1 MLLLDMK
8 KIFLIL
14 LVMFS
19 LLPLN
24 AQNMRQIWLEM
35 PDSIVPYLN
44 RSLRTELADYVT
56 MGMKSEVMNAL
67 RDTTRIEK
75 LTDDYILVQLSNAT
89 KLEIKSLDAS
99 TIAMIQTWC
108 GPLAESKLSLFS
120 NNWEVKPLNIDV
132 SPMFVKPDTMSQQ
145 RYSELLD
152 MANVTMNEMQL
163 SVKDNSLTIKYS
175 VPLLSST
182 DKKEM
187 QAILRQRKLN
197 WNGTTFK

>member
-1 MLLLDMK
+1 MK

-14 LVMFS
+14 LVSFS

-99 TIAMIQTWC
+99 TIVMAQTLC

-152 MANVTMNEMQL
+152 MANITMNEFQL

>member
-1 MLLLDMK
+1 MK

-14 LVMFS
+14 LVTFS

-56 MGMKSEVMNAL
+56 MGMKLEVMNAL

-99 TIAMIQTWC
+99 TIAMVQTWC

>member
-1 MLLLDMK
+1 MK

-14 LVMFS
+14 LVSFS

-75 LTDDYILVQLSNAT
+75 LADDYILVQLSNAT

-99 TIAMIQTWC
+99 TIAMVQTWC

-187 QAILRQRKLN
+187 HAILRQRKLN

>member
-1 MLLLDMK
+1 MK

-14 LVMFS
+14 LVTFS

-75 LTDDYILVQLSNAT
+75 LTDDYILVKLSNAT

-99 TIAMIQTWC
+99 TIAMVQTWG
-108 GPLAESKLSLFS
+108 GPLAERKLSLFS

-182 DKKEM
+182 DKKDM

>member
-1 MLLLDMK
+1 MK

-14 LVMFS
+14 LVTFS

-99 TIAMIQTWC
+99 TIAMVQTWC

-197 WNGTTFK
+197 WNGATFK

>member
-1 MLLLDMK
+1 MK

-14 LVMFS
+14 SVSFS

-99 TIAMIQTWC
+99 TIAMVQTWC

>member
-1 MLLLDMK
+1 MK

-14 LVMFS
+14 LVSFS

-56 MGMKSEVMNAL
+56 MGMKLEVMNAL

-99 TIAMIQTWC
+99 TIAMVQTWC

>member
-1 MLLLDMK
+1 MK

-14 LVMFS
+14 LVTFS

-120 NNWEVKPLNIDV
+120 NNWEAKQLNIDV

>member
-1 MLLLDMK
+1 MK

-14 LVMFS
+14 LVSFS

-99 TIAMIQTWC
+99 TIAMVQTWC

-120 NNWEVKPLNIDV
+120 NNWEVKPLNVDV

>member
-1 MLLLDMK
+1 MK

-14 LVMFS
+14 LVSFS

-56 MGMKSEVMNAL
+56 MGMKSEAMNAL

-99 TIAMIQTWC
+99 TIAMVQTWC

-120 NNWEVKPLNIDV
+120 NNWEVKPLNVDV

-187 QAILRQRKLN
+187 QTILRQRKLN
-197 WNGTTFK
+197 WNGITFK

>member
-1 MLLLDMK
+1 MK

-14 LVMFS
+14 LVSFS

-89 KLEIKSLDAS
+89 KLEIKGLDAS
-99 TIAMIQTWC
+99 TIAMVQTWC
-108 GPLAESKLSLFS
+108 GPLAESKLSLFT

>member
-1 MLLLDMK
+1 MK

-14 LVMFS
+14 LVTFS

-108 GPLAESKLSLFS
+108 GPLAESKLSLFT
-120 NNWEVKPLNIDV
+120 NNWEAKQLNIDV

>member
-1 MLLLDMK
+1 MK

-14 LVMFS
+14 LVSFS

-44 RSLRTELADYVT
+44 RSLRTELADYIT

-99 TIAMIQTWC
+99 AIVMVQTWC

>member
-1 MLLLDMK
+1 MK

-14 LVMFS
+14 LVSFS

-75 LTDDYILVQLSNAT
+75 LTDDYILIQLSNAT

-99 TIAMIQTWC
+99 TIAMVQTWC

-120 NNWEVKPLNIDV
+120 NNWEVKPLNVDV
-132 SPMFVKPDTMSQQ
+132 SPMIVKPDTMSQQ

-152 MANVTMNEMQL
+152 MANVTMKEMQL

-197 WNGTTFK
+197 WNGTTFN

>member
-1 MLLLDMK
+1 MK

-14 LVMFS
+14 LVTFS

-35 PDSIVPYLN
+35 PDSIIPYLN

-75 LTDDYILVQLSNAT
+75 LTDDYILVNLSNAT

-99 TIAMIQTWC
+99 VIAMVQTWC

>member
-1 MLLLDMK
+1 MK

-14 LVMFS
+14 LVSFS

-75 LTDDYILVQLSNAT
+75 LTNDYILVQLSNAT

-99 TIAMIQTWC
+99 TIAMVQTWC

>member
-1 MLLLDMK
+1 MK

-14 LVMFS
+14 LVSFS

-89 KLEIKSLDAS
+89 KLEIKSLDGS
-99 TIAMIQTWC
+99 TIAMVQTWC

>member
-1 MLLLDMK
+1 MK

-14 LVMFS
+14 LVSFS

-120 NNWEVKPLNIDV
+120 NNWEVKPLNIDI

>member
-1 MLLLDMK
+1 MK

-56 MGMKSEVMNAL
+56 MSMKSEVMNAL

-99 TIAMIQTWC
+99 TIAMVQTWC

-163 SVKDNSLTIKYS
+163 SVKNNSLTIKYS

>member
-1 MLLLDMK
+1 MK

-14 LVMFS
+14 LVSFS

-75 LTDDYILVQLSNAT
+75 LTNDYILVQLSNAT
-89 KLEIKSLDAS
+89 KLEIKSLDAY
-99 TIAMIQTWC
+99 TIVMVQTWC

>member
-1 MLLLDMK
+1 MK

-14 LVMFS
+14 LVSFS

-75 LTDDYILVQLSNAT
+75 LTDDYILVKLSNAT

-99 TIAMIQTWC
+99 TIAMVQTWC

-120 NNWEVKPLNIDV
+120 NNWEVKPLNVDV

-163 SVKDNSLTIKYS
+163 SVKYNSLTIKYS

>member
-1 MLLLDMK
+1 
-8 KIFLIL
+8 
-14 LVMFS
+14 MFS

-89 KLEIKSLDAS
+89 KLEIKGLDSS
-99 TIAMIQTWC
+99 TIAMVQTWC
-108 GPLAESKLSLFS
+108 GPLAESKLSLFT

>member
-1 MLLLDMK
+1 MK

-14 LVMFS
+14 LVTFS

-75 LTDDYILVQLSNAT
+75 LTDDYILVKLSNAT
-89 KLEIKSLDAS
+89 KLEIKSLDTS
-99 TIAMIQTWC
+99 TIAMVQTWC

-163 SVKDNSLTIKYS
+163 SVKNNSLTIKYS

>member
-1 MLLLDMK
+1 MK

-14 LVMFS
+14 LVTFS

-75 LTDDYILVQLSNAT
+75 LTDDYILLQLSNAT

-99 TIAMIQTWC
+99 TIAMVQTWC

>member
-1 MLLLDMK
+1 MK

-14 LVMFS
+14 LVTFS

-75 LTDDYILVQLSNAT
+75 LTDDYILIQLSNAT

-99 TIAMIQTWC
+99 TIAMVQTWC
-108 GPLAESKLSLFS
+108 APLAESKLSLFS
-120 NNWEVKPLNIDV
+120 NNWEAKQLNIDV

>member
-1 MLLLDMK
+1 MK

-14 LVMFS
+14 LVSFS

-163 SVKDNSLTIKYS
+163 SVKDNTLTIKYS

-197 WNGTTFK
+197 WNGTTFN

>member
-1 MLLLDMK
+1 MK

-14 LVMFS
+14 LVTFS

-99 TIAMIQTWC
+99 TIAMVQTWC

-152 MANVTMNEMQL
+152 MTNVTMNEMQL

>member
-1 MLLLDMK
+1 MK

-14 LVMFS
+14 LGTFS

-99 TIAMIQTWC
+99 TIAMVQTWC

-132 SPMFVKPDTMSQQ
+132 SPMFVKPDTMLQQ

>member
-1 MLLLDMK
+1 MK

-56 MGMKSEVMNAL
+56 MGMKSEVINAL

-75 LTDDYILVQLSNAT
+75 LTDDYILVKLSNAT
-89 KLEIKSLDAS
+89 KLEIKSLGAS
-99 TIAMIQTWC
+99 TIAMVQTWC
-108 GPLAESKLSLFS
+108 GPLAESKLSLFT

>member
-1 MLLLDMK
+1 MK

-75 LTDDYILVQLSNAT
+75 LTDDYILVKLSNAT
-89 KLEIKSLDAS
+89 KLEIKSLDTS
-99 TIAMIQTWC
+99 TIAMVQTWC

-152 MANVTMNEMQL
+152 MANDTMNEMQL

>member
-1 MLLLDMK
+1 MK

-14 LVMFS
+14 LVSFS

-163 SVKDNSLTIKYS
+163 SVKDNSLIIKYS

>member
-1 MLLLDMK
+1 MK

-14 LVMFS
+14 LVTFS

-75 LTDDYILVQLSNAT
+75 LTDDYILVKLSNAT

-99 TIAMIQTWC
+99 TIAMVQTWC

-187 QAILRQRKLN
+187 HAILRQRKLN

>member
-1 MLLLDMK
+1 MK

-14 LVMFS
+14 LVSFS

-75 LTDDYILVQLSNAT
+75 LTDEYILVKLSNAT

-99 TIAMIQTWC
+99 TIAMVQTWC

>member
-1 MLLLDMK
+1 
-8 KIFLIL
+8 
-14 LVMFS
+14 MFS

-56 MGMKSEVMNAL
+56 MGMKSEVRNAL

-99 TIAMIQTWC
+99 TIVMVQTWC
-108 GPLAESKLSLFS
+108 GPLAESKLLLFS

-163 SVKDNSLTIKYS
+163 SVKDNSLIIKYS

>member
-1 MLLLDMK
+1 MK

-75 LTDDYILVQLSNAT
+75 LTDDYILVKLSNAT

-99 TIAMIQTWC
+99 TIAMVQTWC

-175 VPLLSST
+175 VLLLSST

-187 QAILRQRKLN
+187 QATLRQRKLN

>member
-1 MLLLDMK
+1 MK

-14 LVMFS
+14 LVSFS

-89 KLEIKSLDAS
+89 KLEIKNLDAS
-99 TIAMIQTWC
+99 AIVMVQTWC

>member
-1 MLLLDMK
+1 MK

-14 LVMFS
+14 LVTFS

-75 LTDDYILVQLSNAT
+75 LTDDYILIQLSNAT

-99 TIAMIQTWC
+99 TIAMVQTWC

-152 MANVTMNEMQL
+152 MANVTMKEMQL

-175 VPLLSST
+175 VLLLSST

>member
-1 MLLLDMK
+1 MK

-14 LVMFS
+14 LVTFS

-99 TIAMIQTWC
+99 TIAMVQTWC

-197 WNGTTFK
+197 WNGNTFK